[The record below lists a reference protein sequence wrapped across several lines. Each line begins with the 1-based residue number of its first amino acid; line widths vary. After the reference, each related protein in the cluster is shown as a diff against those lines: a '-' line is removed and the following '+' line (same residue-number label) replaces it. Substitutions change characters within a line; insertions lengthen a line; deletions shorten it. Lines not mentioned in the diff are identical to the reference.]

1 MFEKIPVHT
10 MSDSVAEK
18 LLAQIDKGVFAKGDK
33 LPTEAGLAQAFGVSR
48 TVVREAVSRL
58 RNEGVIESR
67 QGSGM
72 FVTAGSVARPLRIDY
87 AEAIGPDAVTQILEL
102 RRAIEAEVAA
112 QAALRRTEAQMD
124 AIDAALEAIDT
135 AVAAGANGVAEDV
148 AFHLVISE
156 ATGNP

>member
-18 LLAQIDKGVFAKGDK
+18 LLAQIDKGVFAKGIK
-33 LPTEAGLAQAFGVSR
+33 LPTEAALAQAFGVSR
-48 TVVREAVSRL
+48 TVIREAVSRL

-72 FVTAGSVARPLRIDY
+72 FVTSGRVARPLRIDY
-87 AEAIGPDAVTQILEL
+87 AEAIEPEAVPQILEL

-112 QAALRRTEAQMD
+112 QAALRRTDEQMD
-124 AIDAALEAIDT
+124 AIDRA
-135 AVAAGANGVAEDV
+135 
-148 AFHLVISE
+148 
-156 ATGNP
+156 